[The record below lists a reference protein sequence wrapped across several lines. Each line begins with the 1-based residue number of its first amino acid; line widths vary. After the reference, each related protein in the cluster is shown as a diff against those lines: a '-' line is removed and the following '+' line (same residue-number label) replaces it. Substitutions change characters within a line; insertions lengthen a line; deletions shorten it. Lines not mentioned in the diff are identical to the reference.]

1 MTLEKSLARKIF
13 RDALISLFIYALP
26 VILLWGWFYY
36 KGEKPWL
43 NKVKDTTT
51 TSASAKE

>member
-1 MTLEKSLARKIF
+1 MTLEKSLTRKIF
-13 RDALISLFIYALP
+13 RDSLISLFIYALP

-43 NKVKDTTT
+43 NKVKNTTT